1 MTPLRIAFIGKMAS
15 GKSYA
20 SSLLSSL
27 RPDVRELSFATP
39 IKAIATQHFGMQH
52 KDRRLLQIIG
62 NTGRIVQPR
71 VWIDALVKQL
81 QPLQSY
87 VITDARFKNEVDAL
101 KSHGFRIVYLNVDQE
116 TRKHRLRQLYP
127 ENATVHIDNMNDV
140 SEVQLCP
147 ADGHEVWS
155 NVDREGLLQRIRALV

>member
-1 MTPLRIAFIGKMAS
+1 M
-15 GKSYA
+15 Y
-20 SSLLSSL
+20 
-27 RPDVRELSFATP
+27 DATP
-39 IKAIATQHFGMQH
+39 HCIYWQDGLREIVCIFPAVFPSTRRARTVLCDPHQSHSTQHFGGSR
-52 KDRRLLQIIG
+52 DRRLLQSG
-62 NTGRIVQPR
+62 NTGIVSL